1 MGQLTVTVNDRSY
14 TVGCD
19 DGEEEHVSHLAE
31 FVDQKV
37 REAVANGPAA
47 ESRLLLMAALMIADE
62 LSEMFEKHDSLQ
74 KQQIRQQA
82 DSATADLVI
91 SSLAQRLEDIAD
103 RLEST

>member
-1 MGQLTVTVNDRSY
+1 MGQLTVSVNDRSY

-19 DGEEEHVSHLAE
+19 DGEEEHVSLLAE
-31 FVDQKV
+31 FVDKKV
-37 REAVANGPAA
+37 REVSAIGPAA

-62 LSEMFEKHDSLQ
+62 LSEMFEKHDGLQ
-74 KQQIRQQA
+74 KQQIRHQA
-82 DSATADLVI
+82 DSPTADMLV